1 MGWSAFGVTGI
12 SDIRRKEEEGENWS
26 WFGHNV
32 VLGLSD
38 LCSVIFSSSSCC
50 VLAVDSNAIVLQ
62 AICGGV
68 N

>member
-38 LCSVIFSSSSCC
+38 LCSVFLLVACCLLTVTLSSYRPS
-50 VLAVDSNAIVLQ
+50 VEV
-62 AICGGV
+62 
-68 N
+68 